1 MKRAISLII
10 TLSLVV
16 TALTGC
22 GAKKDIK
29 TSEILNQDNKQVAA
43 DIQKKVKDAKQDIK
57 NVAHQTTNETAK
69 TVTDTAKEETKEVTT
84 AAKETVSNVSKP
96 SSSTTTPAP
105 TPKTSTPTPTQTT
118 TPKSTVQAGYDSS
131 LSAKLTDFYGLN
143 DYNITSKSAYFNSLA
158 KMVAEGTLS
167 TSLAITEIKNLQ
179 SFDDTCNIS
188 ETSGKSTYW
197 IDNPMVYIFKSDS
210 GDLVKIAQ
218 KAGGLGYTYSG
229 NYLSWG
235 AYKNSDGTYTIS
247 RVSTF
252 LLYSVPVN

>member
-1 MKRAISLII
+1 MKKAISMII
-10 TLSLVV
+10 ILSLVV

-29 TSEILNQDNKQVAA
+29 TSEILNQDNKQVTA
-43 DIQKKVKDAKQDIK
+43 DIQKKVEDAKQDIK

-69 TVTDTAKEETKEVTT
+69 TVMDTTKEEAKEVTT
-84 AAKETVSNVSKP
+84 TVKETVSNVSKP
-96 SSSTTTPAP
+96 SRSTTAP
-105 TPKTSTPTPTQTT
+105 TPKTNTPTPTQTT
-118 TPKSTVQAGYDSS
+118 TPNSTVQAGYDSS
-131 LSAKLTDFYGLN
+131 LSAKLTDIYGLN

-167 TSLAITEIKNLQ
+167 MSSAITQIKNLQ
-179 SFDDTCNIS
+179 SFDDTCNLP
-188 ETSGKSTYW
+188 ETNGKSTYLTN
-197 IDNPMVYIFKSDS
+197 NPMVYVFKSDS
-210 GDLVKIAQ
+210 GDSVKIAQ

-229 NYLSWG
+229 NYISWG

-252 LLYSVPVN
+252 LQYSVPDN